1 MLLSCLIVDDEDD
14 ENDDNADN
22 DNYDLCLWPWC
33 RWWRREFE
41 FVNFFEF
48 NWCAWAFFRIKQK
61 FFATVPAMKRTF
73 FVWFHTFSKQ
83 QRQTRGSGSKCDKS
97 DAQIFGTTSPR
108 HGPNELLLWE
118 NWGWQARLKCPH
130 FIPKDTA
137 NLRSELN
144 VHCTPNVKLKKIL
157 EEPAINSKSVAP
169 RVSPQKKIVFHSKKA
184 MMSVGQVMI
193 SAWKKHVW
201 SVPETLG
208 LPQEPAVAYLGWIG
222 FNFGTL
228 GLDFFPNANASVSGS
243 TTDGFVETTC
253 DWGCG
258 CDGLSDGKW
267 NCEVWSPSAK
277 RNKNWGSQGEDRCSS
292 AGGIQRRH
300 VLGSAQT
307 LAMFFI
313 SWSLNP

>member
-83 QRQTRGSGSKCDKS
+83 QRQTTGSGSKCDKS

-130 FIPKDTA
+130 FIANDTA

-144 VHCTPNVKLKKIL
+144 VHQMWSLKNPGRTSNQFKIGS
-157 EEPAINSKSVAP
+157 SKSFY
-169 RVSPQKKIVFHSKKA
+169 QKKIVFHSKKA

-208 LPQEPAVAYLGWIG
+208 FPRNLPLH
-222 FNFGTL
+222 TL
-228 GLDFFPNANASVSGS
+228 
-243 TTDGFVETTC
+243 
-253 DWGCG
+253 
-258 CDGLSDGKW
+258 DGLAST
-267 NCEVWSPSAK
+267 SAPWAWIFSHETH
-277 RNKNWGSQGEDRCSS
+277 R
-292 AGGIQRRH
+292 
-300 VLGSAQT
+300 
-307 LAMFFI
+307 
-313 SWSLNP
+313 